1 VHAIL
6 TPFGADQKNFAAVS
20 ASFGN

>member
-6 TPFGADQKNFAAVS
+6 TPFGGDRKNLTALL
-20 ASFGN
+20 ASIER